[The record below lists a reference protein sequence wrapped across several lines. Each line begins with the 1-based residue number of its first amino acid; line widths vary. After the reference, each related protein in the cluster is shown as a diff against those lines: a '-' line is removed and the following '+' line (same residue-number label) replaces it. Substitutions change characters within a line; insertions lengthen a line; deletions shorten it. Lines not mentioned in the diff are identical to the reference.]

1 MKALILAAVLAADGG
16 VDAPRVM
23 QLPGGNY
30 LFNEAAFLKVDS
42 EMKRLQGVER
52 EHKGESWLGVLLV
65 GMGTGALLGVITTLT
80 LRWLIPSPV
89 PPAAP
94 PSP

>member
-1 MKALILAAVLAADGG
+1 
-16 VDAPRVM
+16 M

-30 LFNEAAFLKVDS
+30 LFNETAFLKVDS